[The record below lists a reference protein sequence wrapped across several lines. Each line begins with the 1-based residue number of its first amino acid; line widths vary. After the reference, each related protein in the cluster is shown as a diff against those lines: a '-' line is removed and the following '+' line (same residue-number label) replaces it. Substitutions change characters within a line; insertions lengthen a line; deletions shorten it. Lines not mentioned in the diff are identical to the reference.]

1 MRYSARLLY
10 ECVLKDAPVSG
21 DKEPLFEEKLVVF
34 ECGEIEDLMAK
45 LTRIAKRDELEFE
58 NVFSETV
65 QWLFREVLEVQ
76 EMIGQKIEDGTE
88 VFYRLWQDPNPVDFE
103 YLRRTETETWCL
115 PHQA

>member
-1 MRYSARLLY
+1 M
-10 ECVLKDAPVSG
+10 
-21 DKEPLFEEKLVVF
+21 F

-76 EMIGQKIEDGTE
+76 EIIGQKIEDGTE

-103 YLRRTETETWCL
+103 YLRVLKQRPGACPTKPE
-115 PHQA
+115 